1 MDLGFVYNFYNT
13 RIVILNLKD
22 MMPLKKCEF
31 IDSGDI
37 TNMFIDSRLNT
48 LYYQKGGYNDQ
59 LQVEF
64 SAFDLKSL
72 SPIGSTRIPNY
83 LVKNHISTL
92 KTGDLLIM
100 GMRHKVS
107 FIDIVYNVC
116 IGEFK
121 CEGRVDSIKLSND
134 QKEIFIYTD

>member
-1 MDLGFVYNFYNT
+1 MELGFVYDTYNNGIT
-13 RIVILNLKD
+13 ILNLKD
-22 MMPLKKCEF
+22 MMPLEKCEF
-31 IDSGDI
+31 IESGDI
-37 TNMFIDSRLNT
+37 TNMFIDYTLNT
-48 LYYQKGGYNDQ
+48 LYYQKGGYHDT

-64 SAFDLKSL
+64 SAFDLESL

-116 IGEFK
+116 IAEFK

-134 QKEIFIYTD
+134 KKEIFIYTD